1 MVSGGPRTGWVPVAQ
16 ASGHLMAS
24 VSSWGFHPLYDDSWW
39 VKLPWVSLEWSLARR
54 EEGLGP
60 LKPQHQAGSRVSGG
74 PADTRHPSAKTEAR
88 GWCGR
93 GSTLAH
99 PAAGRPVPRPW
110 RSSPSARLW
119 AQRRQWKGQG
129 PGEMGT
135 GEGEGTLGGS
145 PVKTESGARSP
156 QLHVPVFSS

>member
-1 MVSGGPRTGWVPVAQ
+1 MAQ

-54 EEGLGP
+54 EEGSGP

-129 PGEMGT
+129 PGETHGKKPKWGLVCT
-135 GEGEGTLGGS
+135 SHPTCQWLLIGKGCLECHLENYEVTA
-145 PVKTESGARSP
+145 KINR
-156 QLHVPVFSS
+156 